1 MYQAVGRL
9 NRYNAKRRL
18 IVNLG
23 VFNFEYTFFIVSS
36 VLNVNDKVKP
46 FGKMNKMDSFKAY
59 MMPKKSGNKQ
69 NGQFLPLTD
78 SKKIMLFSFRCSTHD
93 KNLRAILVFLYFGF

>member
-1 MYQAVGRL
+1 MRRL
-9 NRYNAKRRL
+9 SITGQLVRYVSLVLLDIAARGNSKKRRL

-59 MMPKKSGNKQ
+59 MMRKKSDN
-69 NGQFLPLTD
+69 FLPLTD
-78 SKKIMLFSFRCSTHD
+78 S
-93 KNLRAILVFLYFGF
+93 

>member
-1 MYQAVGRL
+1 MRRL
-9 NRYNAKRRL
+9 SITGQLVRYVSLVLLDIAARGNSKKRRL

-69 NGQFLPLTD
+69 
-78 SKKIMLFSFRCSTHD
+78 K
-93 KNLRAILVFLYFGF
+93 RAIFASY